1 MLFFN
6 RIGVFQ
12 IREYVEQ
19 VIDGLC
25 ILFLRRYIIISQ
37 ETLFNVTVSELSKT
51 IVAFRE
57 NVVASGT

>member
-12 IREYVEQ
+12 IRENVEQ

-37 ETLFNVTVSELSKT
+37 ETLFNVTVSELSKM